1 MGTMKKIIITV
12 RELDTGG
19 TELSM
24 LNLLDELIAQDCD
37 ITLLLSRKRGENL
50 FKIPSNVKIIEIP
63 FKREYERYYI
73 SDDESLIS
81 NSIQKYYIKFV
92 RKLIKGV
99 DKLAKYISWKSDIY
113 NSYIL
118 RKTNPIFDKFDLA
131 IDYYGYGIFNSK
143 YISDYVIADKKV
155 MWIHDERLSPIS
167 RSRALFDKFDIF
179 YGVSNACVKAFD
191 KEFPETRDRTRLFY
205 NFIDTNMIKEKS
217 NEAISD
223 EIFNY
228 NGFKLISVGRL
239 ENQKGFDLAIETAY
253 ELKKSGFK
261 FKWGI
266 VGEGSHRSKLE
277 KMIATLN
284 LSEEVILLGSKSN
297 PYPYMKRCDIYVQPS
312 RHEGYGLTV
321 AEARALCKPIVA
333 TELNCFKEQ
342 IESGETGILV
352 DFSVKAFQ
360 EALENLML
368 NPDLLLKLEKKLQK
382 SEDLNISSKKELFK
396 LLES

>member
-1 MGTMKKIIITV
+1 M
-12 RELDTGG
+12 
-19 TELSM
+19 
-24 LNLLDELIAQDCD
+24 
-37 ITLLLSRKRGENL
+37 
-50 FKIPSNVKIIEIP
+50 
-63 FKREYERYYI
+63 
-73 SDDESLIS
+73 
-81 NSIQKYYIKFV
+81 
-92 RKLIKGV
+92 IKGA

-228 NGFKLISVGRL
+228 NGFKLISVGDLKIKRVLIWLLRL
-239 ENQKGFDLAIETAY
+239 RMN
-253 ELKKSGFK
+253 
-261 FKWGI
+261 
-266 VGEGSHRSKLE
+266 
-277 KMIATLN
+277 
-284 LSEEVILLGSKSN
+284 
-297 PYPYMKRCDIYVQPS
+297 
-312 RHEGYGLTV
+312 
-321 AEARALCKPIVA
+321 
-333 TELNCFKEQ
+333 
-342 IESGETGILV
+342 
-352 DFSVKAFQ
+352 
-360 EALENLML
+360 
-368 NPDLLLKLEKKLQK
+368 
-382 SEDLNISSKKELFK
+382 
-396 LLES
+396 

>member
-92 RKLIKGV
+92 RKLIKGA

-131 IDYYGYGIFNSK
+131 IDYYGYGIFN
-143 YISDYVIADKKV
+143 
-155 MWIHDERLSPIS
+155 
-167 RSRALFDKFDIF
+167 
-179 YGVSNACVKAFD
+179 
-191 KEFPETRDRTRLFY
+191 
-205 NFIDTNMIKEKS
+205 
-217 NEAISD
+217 
-223 EIFNY
+223 
-228 NGFKLISVGRL
+228 
-239 ENQKGFDLAIETAY
+239 
-253 ELKKSGFK
+253 
-261 FKWGI
+261 
-266 VGEGSHRSKLE
+266 
-277 KMIATLN
+277 
-284 LSEEVILLGSKSN
+284 
-297 PYPYMKRCDIYVQPS
+297 
-312 RHEGYGLTV
+312 
-321 AEARALCKPIVA
+321 
-333 TELNCFKEQ
+333 
-342 IESGETGILV
+342 
-352 DFSVKAFQ
+352 
-360 EALENLML
+360 
-368 NPDLLLKLEKKLQK
+368 
-382 SEDLNISSKKELFK
+382 
-396 LLES
+396 